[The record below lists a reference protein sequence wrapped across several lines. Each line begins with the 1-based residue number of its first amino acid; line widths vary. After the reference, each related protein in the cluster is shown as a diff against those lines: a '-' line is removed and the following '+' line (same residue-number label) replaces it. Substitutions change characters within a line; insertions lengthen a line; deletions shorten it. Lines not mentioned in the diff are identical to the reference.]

1 MERNSSRRSDSRF
14 GDAAV
19 GSASVAGGRRPA
31 TWRVLGMVRTASVQ
45 EELRL
50 RGPPVGQGGRVH
62 WILGSRSF
70 KDGSLKQMATPAKEG
85 AMRKFFARDQR
96 PQFRSEEHTSELQ
109 SRLHLVC
116 RLLLE
121 KKKFFEALY
130 LGPRTFRIKVI
141 GFGAHC
147 SLCPQRRDG
156 IYVSTFCSGAR
167 LVAYIVLVAVDV
179 LVMV

>member
-121 KKKFFEALY
+121 KKKYYEL
-130 LGPRTFRIKVI
+130 
-141 GFGAHC
+141 C
-147 SLCPQRRDG
+147 SAN
-156 IYVSTFCSGAR
+156 VSTVVPVQLDMSDGSLGSPLPC
-167 LVAYIVLVAVDV
+167 VLSCAHDLIATVQVYLPASVV
-179 LVMV
+179 SVVQSSVF